1 MILGKKLGLPDECL
15 KSFKI
20 FFAGFHSFKKIR
32 KVPEIMRLQEL
43 LRAAIQ
49 I

>member
-1 MILGKKLGLPDECL
+1 MILGKKLGLADECL
-15 KSFKI
+15 KSFKNI
-20 FFAGFHSFKKIR
+20 FAGFHSCYKIR
-32 KVPEIMRLQEL
+32 KVPEILGVQEL

>member
-1 MILGKKLGLPDECL
+1 MILGKMLGSADECL
-15 KSFKI
+15 KSFKNI
-20 FFAGFHSFKKIR
+20 FAGFHSCYKIR
-32 KVPEIMRLQEL
+32 KVPEIIVLQEL